1 MATTQKHIDEN
12 CVEIVASFTATE
24 DGIHTRV
31 GDYGTDDE
39 STIIGHI
46 NMIAAEVDDLQTTV
60 DTDLS
65 KIIDNMNAWLTKHNN
80 IIDSA
85 IEKIRA
91 YLDWLDKMK

>member
-1 MATTQKHIDEN
+1 
-12 CVEIVASFTATE
+12 
-24 DGIHTRV
+24 
-31 GDYGTDDE
+31 
-39 STIIGHI
+39 
-46 NMIAAEVDDLQTTV
+46 MIAAEVDDLQTTV

-65 KIIDNMNAWLTKHNN
+65 KIIDSMNIWLTKHNN